1 MLCFFTSFGVPPSP
15 LPQASRWYPYYI
27 TIRRGRKAASCG
39 HQHSAAFGSI
49 TRSPLWGR
57 PKIYD
62 AQFTSLGPKRCWCLM
77 LNVIFHGMLPLRHDH
92 KNGVNS
98 LNHHTP
104 KMCLWDYSHPQIVR
118 WKKNNIPTNLMAIYL
133 SIYIWGLLYCCM
145 TSYDVW

>member
-1 MLCFFTSFGVPPSP
+1 M
-15 LPQASRWYPYYI
+15 
-27 TIRRGRKAASCG
+27 
-39 HQHSAAFGSI
+39 
-49 TRSPLWGR
+49 RSPSWGR

-118 WKKNNIPTNLMAIYL
+118 RKKNNIPTNLMAIYL
-133 SIYIWGLLYCCM
+133 SIYIWGLLCRMMFGNLSCPRRRSRLEALLDTAEAETM
-145 TSYDVW
+145 QGSLGPFSETGLFSVTTSK